1 MPTAS
6 STNLNIHQQGAGS
19 NMEHARGIL
28 YSQGKEWDGP
38 GVMYA
43 PAVGNTRVTYCMEMP
58 RITQK
63 EESPEIEEY

>member
-28 YSQGKEWDGP
+28 CSRGKEWDGP
-38 GVMYA
+38 GVMCA
-43 PAVGNTRVTYCMEMP
+43 PAVGNIRVTYCMEMP
-58 RITQK
+58 RIPRK